1 MQTFDLTTADQDFIA
16 EVESRSHQNLKTCYQ
31 CGNCTAGC
39 PYTFAYDYS
48 VSQIMRL
55 IQAGQKEAVLQSRS
69 LWLCGSCQSC
79 TTRCPNLIDV
89 ALVMDVC
96 RHMAREAGYATERA
110 VKVFVDSFLK
120 SVERHGRAY
129 EMGLMVAYMTRSG
142 RIFTDVDLAPTAL
155 MRGKLPFKPH
165 RVQGREQVARIFE
178 RFRQGG
184 ING

>member
-1 MQTFDLTTADQDFIA
+1 MYIFDLTTADQDFID
-16 EVESRSHQNLKTCYQ
+16 EVEARSDQDIKSCYQ

-39 PYTFAYDYS
+39 PYTFVYDYS

-55 IQAGQKEAVLQSRS
+55 IQTGQKEAVLKSRS
-69 LWLCGSCQSC
+69 LWLCASCQSC

-89 ALVMDVC
+89 ARIMDVC
-96 RHMAREAGYATERA
+96 RHMARETGYATERS
-110 VKVFVDSFLK
+110 VKIFTDSFLK

-142 RIFTDVDLAPTAL
+142 RVFTDVDLAPTAL
-155 MRGKLPFKPH
+155 MRGKLPLKPH
-165 RVQGREQVARIFE
+165 PVQGRDQVARIFE

-184 ING
+184 THG